1 MSGGLAILPRED
13 KTISA
18 CGIICADNS
27 TNVARSNHLLCGES
41 VIACAWPV
49 LALRAPNSIPTTPK
63 TKTRS
68 LYEFIRSGDMPM
80 AVGGID
86 HIDMI
91 ELENGDCKIR
101 LR

>member
-1 MSGGLAILPRED
+1 MPRRWLELLLLA
-13 KTISA
+13 T
-18 CGIICADNS
+18 
-27 TNVARSNHLLCGES
+27 
-41 VIACAWPV
+41 
-49 LALRAPNSIPTTPK
+49 
-63 TKTRS
+63 